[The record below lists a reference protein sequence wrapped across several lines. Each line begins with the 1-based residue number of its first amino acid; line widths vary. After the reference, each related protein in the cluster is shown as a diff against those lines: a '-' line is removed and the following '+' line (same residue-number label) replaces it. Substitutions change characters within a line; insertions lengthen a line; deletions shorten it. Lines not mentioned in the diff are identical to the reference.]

1 MIRRRN
7 ITRKEVETQEAFKSY
22 IALIKSFLL
31 KLVNLIVYRHIISIN
46 LLSELL
52 NNKVIYN
59 NYLELL
65 KQLLKEDGNLIKDN
79 NNNLK
84 L

>member
-1 MIRRRN
+1 MIKRCN
-7 ITRKEVETQEAFKSY
+7 IAYKEIKTQKAFKSR

-31 KLVNLIVYRHIISIN
+31 KLINLIVYRRIISIN
-46 LLSELL
+46 LLSEFL
-52 NNKVIYN
+52 NSKVIYN

-65 KQLLKEDGNLIKDN
+65 EQLLREDDNLVKDTN
-79 NNNLK
+79 NDLE

>member
-1 MIRRRN
+1 MIKRCN
-7 ITRKEVETQEAFKSY
+7 IAYKEIKTQKAFKSR

-31 KLVNLIVYRHIISIN
+31 KLINLIVYRRIISIN
-46 LLSELL
+46 LLGEFLNSE
-52 NNKVIYN
+52 VIYN

-65 KQLLKEDGNLIKDN
+65 EQLLREDDNLVKDTN
-79 NNNLK
+79 NDLE